1 MDEVKPANEE
11 DDKRSIRE
19 ALGSDID
26 SEITKILG
34 PVPAEARAAL
44 ANRLVDYMTLS
55 VHQMLRNPERAS
67 QEVSWDTRDQGRVS
81 IVPEKRWVNV
91 ATEIRPGTPPVGMI
105 VKDWWC
111 QWGPDSYM
119 GSTFDW
125 RYLSPVWAISFAKN
139 LDAVT
144 AAGKGLRDLYSVERG
159 GKGPHEGKPCYL
171 VGSGPSLE
179 RTAPLLSK
187 IEDGIVIAV
196 NGAAKMLPKFDYFFT
211 VDWKGNPT
219 WWKGNEDKMREAV
232 GILSWSCVPR
242 LWQTEFKEKRAF
254 GYMGN
259 CAWDLWTRDIWPWM
273 DDLDRGQTSM
283 FSAFHLAALMGCNPI
298 IFVGVD
304 MSFTDGKM
312 HAGANDKPWSAQEMF
327 EVKDLRGVPVL
338 TSGEFILYNQHLLGA
353 SYWCSIHGVEVVN
366 ATDAGIFYDVLGN
379 VKQMPTLQAIKYANS
394 LKDKKFMEV
403 LHGIQAQQPALV

>member
-91 ATEIRPGTPPVGMI
+91 ATEIRPGQPPVGMV

-144 AAGKGLRDLYSVERG
+144 RS
-159 GKGPHEGKPCYL
+159 
-171 VGSGPSLE
+171 
-179 RTAPLLSK
+179 
-187 IEDGIVIAV
+187 
-196 NGAAKMLPKFDYFFT
+196 
-211 VDWKGNPT
+211 
-219 WWKGNEDKMREAV
+219 
-232 GILSWSCVPR
+232 
-242 LWQTEFKEKRAF
+242 
-254 GYMGN
+254 
-259 CAWDLWTRDIWPWM
+259 
-273 DDLDRGQTSM
+273 
-283 FSAFHLAALMGCNPI
+283 
-298 IFVGVD
+298 
-304 MSFTDGKM
+304 
-312 HAGANDKPWSAQEMF
+312 
-327 EVKDLRGVPVL
+327 
-338 TSGEFILYNQHLLGA
+338 
-353 SYWCSIHGVEVVN
+353 
-366 ATDAGIFYDVLGN
+366 
-379 VKQMPTLQAIKYANS
+379 
-394 LKDKKFMEV
+394 
-403 LHGIQAQQPALV
+403 